1 MDTGNELLKEESH
14 LFHSPADGDF
24 LYWAANESIVYL
36 TEGASSSPP
45 SLVMV
50 NLASGARLVLASFP
64 LGRRVCCPSLDH
76 VGRRVLLLEEE
87 EKEAWKILSVDLDG
101 LDSGTYPARNAGR
114 IEGVRR

>member
-1 MDTGNELLKEESH
+1 MDTGSELLKEESH

-36 TEGASSSPP
+36 TEGVSSSPP

-50 NLASGARLVLASFP
+50 NLASGTRLVLASFP
-64 LGRRVCCPSLDH
+64 LGQRVCCLSLDH

-101 LDSGTYPARNAGR
+101 LDNGTYPAKTAGR

>member
-1 MDTGNELLKEESH
+1 MDTGSELLKEESH

-50 NLASGARLVLASFP
+50 NLASGTRLALASFP

-87 EKEAWKILSVDLDG
+87 GEAWKILSVDLDG
-101 LDSGTYPARNAGR
+101 LDNGPYPAKTAGR